1 MVRNSS
7 DFSTPELYESSASFD
22 AEAPKVRNSSDS
34 RTLGAE
40 LSPNNS
46 SVTAINPVS
55 PAHSLRGRAVVGR
68 SLQAVVPEFIS
79 KLHS

>member
-34 RTLGAE
+34 R
-40 LSPNNS
+40 SPNNS